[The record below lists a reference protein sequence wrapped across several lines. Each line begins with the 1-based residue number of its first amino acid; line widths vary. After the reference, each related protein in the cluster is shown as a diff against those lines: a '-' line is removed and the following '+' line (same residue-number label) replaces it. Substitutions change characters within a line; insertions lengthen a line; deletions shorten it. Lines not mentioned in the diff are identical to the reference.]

1 MISHF
6 RRRVGVLAAVA
17 VLAALVPTLATS
29 TASAAPAT
37 TAVTATTVDAP
48 ALFSACPASA
58 SIPSAGFT
66 DTTDTAVDCIKYYG
80 ITSGTTATTYSPT
93 DSVTRWQ
100 MALYMTRLLDVANV
114 TLGSGADQGFT
125 DISGKSAEIQTAV
138 NQIKQAGITVGKTAT
153 TYAPDDNV
161 SRQEMAMFIERMLD
175 NLAAG
180 PGGVSEN
187 ELVSGLATTYINSN
201 CASAAACTGK
211 YNYTDIDSG
220 SVTVEASNAIKEL
233 FTLNIHDGVSA
244 TTFSPDAD
252 MTRAAM
258 ATFLTA
264 ALAHTNVRPEGL
276 HLQASTYAAA
286 TATVTPTL
294 SVSYRD
300 ASFDPIASAPVDVH
314 YWTNSTT
321 EGNNAFFA
329 TGLCDNSVA
338 TTDSITA
345 CKIDATE
352 SGTDESGNMTPTANA
367 TDQVLTIYPGAD
379 TYTAWTAASTTVY
392 DNDLHGEAAAP
403 NKHSSIT
410 VTANPAAAS
419 VRCSVD
425 TPAYAKTATAA
436 HTVKFGTTHTVTCQ
450 TVSATSGAT
459 AGATATPLQLMKM
472 IRIQV
477 FTDDNTAAE
486 AQGPQHGD
494 TLIST
499 STQAYTG
506 ADGSVTFTIEGPTD
520 TLGADIVTD
529 SITITAVSPLTVE
542 YAANTS
548 ANYSGHMADDTNDL
562 QFSLVYKDTTAAITN
577 GTVTVTQ
584 SDNAGAPS
592 TLGVTRSV
600 TATTRD
606 QYGSV
611 LPAQVVT
618 FTDAQTQTFSGATCS
633 AATPTVCTT
642 LAAHGLSVGEDIV
655 ITATGTSLTGCSAG
669 AVTIAATS
677 TAVIKT
683 VPLTTTFTVNVTAT
697 AYVIG
702 CGVATTALLPLSYTT
717 TSFNNAADNTR
728 TTNSSGQ
735 ATFSWVDTEPNGGAD
750 TVTATTG
757 GVSGTKTY
765 YKTTTAASFT
775 EDGNLDGTLE
785 DNEDSAKILSYDAAA
800 NSMLVEVTHAGGS
813 ANAAAALT
821 QKGVYYH
828 EYTWDS
834 NDQFAINATNG
845 INGTAST
852 MAEWET
858 DVALNLTLGASAVD
872 FVNTIVWAPLTED
885 VTRWHTK

>member
-201 CASAAACTGK
+201 CGSAAACTGK

-392 DNDLHGEAAAP
+392 DNDLHGDAAAP

-472 IRIQV
+472 IRTQV

-506 ADGSVTFTIEGPTD
+506 ADGSVTFTIDGPTD

-529 SITITAVSPLTVE
+529 SITITAVTPLTVE

-548 ANYSGHMADDTNDL
+548 ANYSGHMADDGTDL

-584 SDNAGAPS
+584 SDNAGAPA
-592 TLGVTRSV
+592 TTGVTRSV

-683 VPLTTTFTVNVTAT
+683 VPLTTTFTLDSPSGTEL
-697 AYVIG
+697 G
-702 CGVATTALLPLSYTT
+702 CSVASDAAGPTSYTT

-775 EDGNLDGTLE
+775 EVGDLNGTLA

-834 NDQFAINATNG
+834 NDQFAINATDG
-845 INGTAST
+845 VNGTAST
-852 MAEWET
+852 MAEWEA

-872 FVNTIVWAPLTED
+872 FINTIVWAPLTED